1 MVLETDI
8 EAAAEEHDSLPNAD
22 DVHDE
27 GKSIPVTEL
36 FDTTFVQAHTEF
48 ESFDEMVAASPSD
61 AGSASEIETVPHRE
75 WDEFVAETTDFES
88 EKALVMAARDHWVAE
103 QLGLN

>member
-8 EAAAEEHDSLPNAD
+8 EAAAKEHDSLPDAD
-22 DVHDE
+22 DVHNE
-27 GKSIPVTEL
+27 GESIPVTEL
-36 FDTTFVQAHTEF
+36 FDPAFVQEHTEF

-61 AGSASEIETVPHRE
+61 AGSASELETVPHRE
-75 WDEFVAETTDFES
+75 WDEFVAETTDFEN
-88 EKALVMAARDHWVAE
+88 EKALVMAARDYWVAE

>member
-8 EAAAEEHDSLPNAD
+8 EAAAKEHESLPDAD
-22 DVHDE
+22 DVYDE
-27 GKSIPVTEL
+27 GESIPVTEL
-36 FDTTFVQAHTEF
+36 FNPTFVQEHTEF

-61 AGSASEIETVPHRE
+61 ASSASELETVPHRE
-75 WDEFVAETTDFES
+75 WDEFVAETTDFEN